1 MDIKP
6 LRDYVL
12 VYIQHIQT
20 KRDNSNIRAE
30 HKVNYCMYLMNIYM
44 MLQTIHYC
52 MILKYG
58 VFQR

>member
-6 LRDYVL
+6 LSIKRINYVL

-30 HKVNYCMYLMNIYM
+30 HKVNYCMHVMNIYM
-44 MLQTIHYC
+44 MLQTIHY
-52 MILKYG
+52 
-58 VFQR
+58 

>member
-6 LRDYVL
+6 LSIKKYVL

-30 HKVNYCMYLMNIYM
+30 
-44 MLQTIHYC
+44 
-52 MILKYG
+52 LK
-58 VFQR
+58 